1 MWLSIAL
8 LQILTLFQNC
18 LEMLF
23 RTANE
28 HQLTLSTVERLASF
42 GKMGKFHRCC
52 ELKSYFW

>member
-28 HQLTLSTVERLASF
+28 HQLMLSTGASGF
-42 GKMGKFHRCC
+42 IWKDGQVPQVQ
-52 ELKSYFW
+52 